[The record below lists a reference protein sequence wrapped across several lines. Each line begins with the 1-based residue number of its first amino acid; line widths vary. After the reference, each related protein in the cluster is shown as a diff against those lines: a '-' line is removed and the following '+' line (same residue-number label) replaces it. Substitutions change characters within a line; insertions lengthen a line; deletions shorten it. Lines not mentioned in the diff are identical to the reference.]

1 VAVLCDGHI
10 RSYVLRERLR
20 RIKHAIGLDI
30 GTIEAALTAAGI
42 TAAQVD
48 HVAISS
54 TQRMELIIDDPARFS
69 ISMTA
74 HPGSVGRAPLAE
86 QLAAQGVDARSILN
100 HSVLPILYEP
110 RFRHTYQYA
119 CYRHYFPEHEKLSRH
134 QITAFGWT
142 DIHVSPASWRGTTLL
157 DVGGFDPTPTL
168 NSDTLRLGFHLPVS
182 VMLEGRS
189 VPGYFINH
197 HAAHAASCF
206 FASGFDRAAI
216 LTHDGFSTGSAT
228 LTGLY
233 FLGEGNRILPLA
245 PHFLEIGALYDLV
258 SVHLRLGDVGP
269 AGKLMGLAAWGKPRF
284 FDRSFVGNF
293 YDWQRAG
300 IFADRWISHCMDQAR
315 ATGYDLSPLAQR
327 DQMTAPINVDL
338 AASTQL
344 LFEEI
349 MLAAVK
355 SLSQIVGRSGRPTN
369 NLCLTGGT
377 ALNCPANARI
387 WREGQFPN
395 VYVEPGCDDSG
406 IAGGAA
412 KFLYHNVFDQP
423 LPPRD
428 GAVHASP
435 FVGVEISSSQ
445 IEAALKEAGDSI
457 KIERVEDAAARAAAD
472 LADDKIIAWFEGSSE
487 IGPRALG
494 HRSILADPRKA
505 ENWQR
510 VNQLKKREAWRPL
523 APAVLESHAAEWFS
537 GTPLPSP
544 YMLFTGKAIREG
556 IPAVTHIDGSAR
568 LQTVGPDC
576 GEFFRVL
583 THFHKLTGIPVLL
596 NTSFNGPGE
605 PIVESPGDA
614 VRFLRTT
621 GLDALYMGGCRLT
634 R

>member
-1 VAVLCDGHI
+1 MSAGSI
-10 RSYVLRERLR
+10 RR
-20 RIKHAIGLDI
+20 R
-30 GTIEAALTAAGI
+30 
-42 TAAQVD
+42 
-48 HVAISS
+48 
-54 TQRMELIIDDPARFS
+54 
-69 ISMTA
+69 
-74 HPGSVGRAPLAE
+74 
-86 QLAAQGVDARSILN
+86 RS
-100 HSVLPILYEP
+100 LPIY
-110 RFRHTYQYA
+110 
-119 CYRHYFPEHEKLSRH
+119 
-134 QITAFGWT
+134 
-142 DIHVSPASWRGTTLL
+142 
-157 DVGGFDPTPTL
+157 
-168 NSDTLRLGFHLPVS
+168 LRLGFHLPVS
-182 VMLEGRS
+182 VTLEGRS
-189 VPGYFINH
+189 LPGYFINH

-216 LTHDGFSTGSAT
+216 LSHDGFSTGSAT

-233 FLGEGNRILPLA
+233 FLGEGNRIFPLA

-258 SVHLRLGDVGP
+258 GVHLRLGDVGP

-315 ATGYDLSPLAQR
+315 AAGYDLGPLAQR

-355 SLSQIVGRSGRPTN
+355 SLSQIIGRSGRPTS

-387 WREGQFPN
+387 WCEGQFPN

-412 KFLYHNVFDQP
+412 RFLYHNVFDQP

-428 GAVHASP
+428 RSAHASP

-445 IEAALKEAGDSI
+445 IETALKDAGDSI
-457 KIERVEDAAARAAAD
+457 KIERLEDAAARAAAD
-472 LADDKIIAWFEGSSE
+472 LADDKIIAWFEGPSE
-487 IGPRALG
+487 IGPRRWDIA
-494 HRSILADPRKA
+494 RSSPTRARLRTGSAST
-505 ENWQR
+505 
-510 VNQLKKREAWRPL
+510 QLKKREAWRPL
-523 APAVLESHAAEWFS
+523 APAVLESHAADWFS

-544 YMLFTGKAIREG
+544 YMLFTGKVTREG

-583 THFHKLTGIPVLL
+583 SHFHKLTGIPVLL

-614 VRFLRTT
+614 IRFLQTT
-621 GLDALYMGGCRLT
+621 ALDGALYGRMSADVRIDLSHAFRLRT
-634 R
+634 PNRLRSHASA